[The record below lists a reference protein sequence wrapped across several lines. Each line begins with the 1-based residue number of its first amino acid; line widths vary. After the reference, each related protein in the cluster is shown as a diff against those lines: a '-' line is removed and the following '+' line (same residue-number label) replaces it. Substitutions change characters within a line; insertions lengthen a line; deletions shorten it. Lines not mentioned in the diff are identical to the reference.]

1 MSPLDEAIIAND
13 QLPEQ
18 QRESNVKLGAKFGVS
33 EAAVRR
39 HRRAIRRRG
48 QQANTQTDAFFGV
61 PTQAI
66 TSRGRT
72 VRLEDGSY
80 EKITYIPGA
89 AEREEAKR
97 LSYQDLAPILA
108 QPLTKPGWAPSRAAT
123 LAVVL
128 SDLQLGKTGS
138 RGGTPDTL
146 RRLDNIIAQITD
158 HCSRHRYQEII
169 LIDAGDVCEG
179 FDNTVSQSQTN
190 DIDLTTQVRT
200 AQAVMAK
207 TLKALAGHAPDVAYV
222 AVPSNHCQLRKGIGQ
237 NQRVGKPSNDWG
249 LLIQDNVRMAVEGRE
264 GYERVKFKTP
274 NEWEESLTITTVDG
288 THMGVTHGHVCGSK
302 AKVAD
307 WFRNQAF
314 GHVAGLH
321 EATVLLHGH
330 WHSFGIT
337 TLGNDHQII
346 SAPTCDPGSDWFRNQ
361 AGDSTQ
367 PCALTFEL
375 ANDESSAWTLWREL
389 PDYPP
394 AA

>member
-13 QLPEQ
+13 KLPTA
-18 QRESNVKLGAKFGVS
+18 QRESNVRLGARYGVS

-48 QQANTQTDAFFGV
+48 SQAATQTDAFFGV

-66 TSRGRT
+66 TSRGKT

-80 EKITYIPGA
+80 EKITYVPGA

-108 QPLTKPGWAPSRAAT
+108 AAPTKTSQPVTRPAT
-123 LAVVL
+123 IAVVL
-128 SDLQLGKTGS
+128 SDLQIGKTGS
-138 RGGTPDTL
+138 RGGTPNTL
-146 RRLDNIIAQITD
+146 RRLNSIIGHIAG
-158 HCSRHRYQEII
+158 HCSRHRYREIL

-207 TLKALAGHAPDVAYV
+207 ALRSLAGHASDVTYV
-222 AVPSNHCQLRKGIGQ
+222 AVPSNHCQLRKGVGR

-249 LLIQDNVRMAVEGRE
+249 LLIQDNIRMAVEGRP
-264 GYERVKFKTP
+264 GYEHVKFLAP
-274 NEWEESLTITTVDG
+274 NEWDESLTVTTVDH
-288 THMGVTHGHVCGSK
+288 TRMGVTHGHVCGSK

-330 WHSFGIT
+330 WHGFGIT
-337 TLGNDHQII
+337 TLGNNHQII

-361 AGDSTQ
+361 AGDSSH
-367 PCALTFEL
+367 PCVLTFEL
-375 ANDESSAWTLWREL
+375 AAGTSSAWTLWSERPDL
-389 PDYPP
+389 PD

>member
-13 QLPEQ
+13 QLPER

-48 QQANTQTDAFFGV
+48 SQTDAFFGV

-66 TSRGRT
+66 TSRGKT

-80 EKITYIPGA
+80 EKITYTPGA
-89 AEREEAKR
+89 AERAEAKR
-97 LSYQDLAPILA
+97 ISYQDLTPILNE
-108 QPLTKPGWAPSRAAT
+108 PPTKPTWAPSRAAT

-128 SDLQLGKTGS
+128 SDLQIGKTGS

-146 RRLDNIIAQITD
+146 RRLDNIIGQIAD
-158 HCSRHRYQEII
+158 HCSRHRYQEIL
-169 LIDAGDVCEG
+169 LIDAGDICEN
-179 FDNTVSQSQTN
+179 FDNTTSQAQTN
-190 DIDLTTQVRT
+190 DLDLTTQIRT

-207 TLKALAGHAPDVAYV
+207 ALKAVAGHAPDITYI
-222 AVPSNHCQLRKGIGQ
+222 AVPSNHCQLRKGIGRG
-237 NQRVGKPSNDWG
+237 QRVGKPSNDWG
-249 LLIQDNVRMAVEGRE
+249 LLIQDNIHMAVEGRE
-264 GYERVKFKTP
+264 GYEHVKFKAP

-330 WHSFGIT
+330 WHNFGIT
-337 TLGNDHQII
+337 TLGDNHQII

-361 AGDSTQ
+361 AGDSSQ

-389 PDYPP
+389 PDFPP

>member
-18 QRESNVKLGAKFGVS
+18 QRESNVKLGARFGVS

-72 VRLEDGSY
+72 VRLDDGSY

-97 LSYQDLAPILA
+97 LSYQDLIPILA
-108 QPLTKPGWAPSRAAT
+108 CAPAEPAWAPAHPGT
-123 LAVVL
+123 LAIVL
-128 SDLQLGKTGS
+128 SDLQIGKTGS

-146 RRLDNIIAQITD
+146 RRLDNIIGQIAD
-158 HCSRHRYQEII
+158 HCARHRYQEI
-169 LIDAGDVCEG
+169 LLVDAGDICEG
-179 FDNTVSQSQTN
+179 FDNAVSQAQTN
-190 DIDLTTQVRT
+190 DLNLTTQIRT

-207 TLKALAGHAPDVAYV
+207 ALRAITAHAPDITYI
-222 AVPSNHCQLRKGIGQ
+222 AVPSNHCQLRKGVGRS
-237 NQRVGKPSNDWG
+237 QRVGDPSNDWG
-249 LLIQDNVRMAVEGRE
+249 LLIQDNIRMTVEGRP
-264 GYERVKFKTP
+264 GYEHVKFRTP
-274 NEWEESLTITTVDG
+274 AEWEETLTFTTIDG
-288 THMGVTHGHVCGSK
+288 THLGVTHGHVCGSK
-302 AKVAD
+302 AKVAN

-321 EATVLLHGH
+321 KATILLHGH
-330 WHSFGIT
+330 WHNFGIT
-337 TLGNDHQII
+337 TLGNNRQII

-361 AGDSTQ
+361 AGDSSQ

-375 ANDESSAWTLWREL
+375 AAGTSSAWTLWQEL
-389 PDYPP
+389 PDYLP

>member
-18 QRESNVKLGAKFGVS
+18 QRESNVKLGARFNVS

-39 HRRAIRRRG
+39 HRRAIRRRNN
-48 QQANTQTDAFFGV
+48 QADTQTDAFFGV

-66 TSRGRT
+66 TSRGKT
-72 VRLEDGSY
+72 IRLNDGSY

-108 QPLTKPGWAPSRAAT
+108 NPATPPSWAPARPAT

-128 SDLQLGKTGS
+128 SDLQIGKTGS

-146 RRLDNIIAQITD
+146 RRLDNILGQITD
-158 HCSRHRYQEII
+158 HCARRRYQEIL
-169 LIDAGDVCEG
+169 LIDAGDICEG

-190 DIDLTTQVRT
+190 DLDLTTQIRT

-207 TLKALAGHAPDVAYV
+207 ALKALAGHAPDITYA
-222 AVPSNHCQLRKGIGQ
+222 AVPSNHCQLRKGIGRG
-237 NQRVGKPSNDWG
+237 QRVGKPSNDWG
-249 LLIQDNVRMAVEGRE
+249 LLIQDNIRMAVEGRE
-264 GYERVKFKTP
+264 GYEHVKFKAP
-274 NEWEESLTITTVDG
+274 NEWEESLTITTVDC
-288 THMGVTHGHVCGSK
+288 TRMGVTHGHVCGSK
-302 AKVAD
+302 DRVAD

-321 EATVLLHGH
+321 RATILLHGH
-330 WHSFGIT
+330 WHNFSIT
-337 TLGNDHQII
+337 TLGNNHQII

-361 AGDSTQ
+361 AGDSSQ

-375 ANDESSAWTLWREL
+375 AADSSSAWTLWSEL

>member
-13 QLPEQ
+13 QLPER

-39 HRRAIRRRG
+39 HRRAIRRRDS
-48 QQANTQTDAFFGV
+48 QTDAFFGV

-66 TSRGRT
+66 TSRGKT

-80 EKITYIPGA
+80 EKISYIPGA

-97 LSYQDLAPILA
+97 LSYQDLTPILNE
-108 QPLTKPGWAPSRAAT
+108 PPTKPTWAPSRAAT

-128 SDLQLGKTGS
+128 SDLQIGKTGS

-146 RRLDNIIAQITD
+146 RRLDNIIGQIAD
-158 HCSRHRYQEII
+158 HCSRHRYQEIL
-169 LIDAGDVCEG
+169 LIDAGDICEN
-179 FDNTVSQSQTN
+179 FDNTTSQAQTN
-190 DIDLTTQVRT
+190 DLDLTTQIRT

-207 TLKALAGHAPDVAYV
+207 ALKAVAGHAPDITYA
-222 AVPSNHCQLRKGIGQ
+222 AVPSNHCQLRKGIGRG
-237 NQRVGKPSNDWG
+237 QRVGKPSNDWG
-249 LLIQDNVRMAVEGRE
+249 LLIQDNIHMAVEGRE
-264 GYERVKFKTP
+264 GYEHVKFKAP

-307 WFRNQAF
+307 WFRSQAF

-330 WHSFGIT
+330 WHNFGIT
-337 TLGNDHQII
+337 TLGNNHQIVA
-346 SAPTCDPGSDWFRNQ
+346 APTCDPGSDWFRNQ
-361 AGDSTQ
+361 AGDSSQ

-389 PDYPP
+389 PDFPP

>member
-18 QRESNVKLGAKFGVS
+18 QRESNVKLGARYGVS

-48 QQANTQTDAFFGV
+48 EQANTQTDAFFGV

-66 TSRGRT
+66 TSRGKT

-97 LSYQDLAPILA
+97 LSYRDLLPILA
-108 QPLTKPGWAPSRAAT
+108 GAPTEPAWAPSHPGT

-128 SDLQLGKTGS
+128 SDLQIGKTGS

-146 RRLDNIIAQITD
+146 RRLDNIIGQIAD
-158 HCSRHRYQEII
+158 HCARHRYQEIL
-169 LIDAGDVCEG
+169 LIDAGDICEG
-179 FDNTVSQSQTN
+179 FDNAVSQEQTN
-190 DIDLTTQVRT
+190 DLDLTTQIRT

-207 TLKALAGHAPDVAYV
+207 TLRALLAHAPDITYI
-222 AVPSNHCQLRKGIGQ
+222 AVPSNHCQLRKGIGR
-237 NQRVGKPSNDWG
+237 NQRVGRPSNDWG
-249 LLIQDNVRMAVEGRE
+249 LLIQDNIRMTVEGRP
-264 GYERVKFKTP
+264 GYEHVKFRAP
-274 NEWEESLTITTVDG
+274 AEWEETLTFTTIDG
-288 THMGVTHGHVCGSK
+288 THLGVTHGHVCGSK
-302 AKVAD
+302 ARVAD

-321 EATVLLHGH
+321 KATILLHGH
-330 WHSFGIT
+330 WHNFGIT
-337 TLGNDHQII
+337 TLGNNHQII
-346 SAPTCDPGSDWFRNQ
+346 SAPTCDTGSDWFRNQ
-361 AGDSTQ
+361 AGSSSQ

-375 ANDESSAWTLWREL
+375 SADTSSAWTLWSEL

>member
-13 QLPEQ
+13 RLPEQ
-18 QRESNVKLGAKFGVS
+18 QRESNVKLGARFGVS

-39 HRRAIRRRG
+39 HRRAIRRRNN
-48 QQANTQTDAFFGV
+48 QADTQTDAFFGV

-66 TSRGRT
+66 TSRGKT
-72 VRLEDGSY
+72 VRLDDGSY
-80 EKITYIPGA
+80 EKITYVPGA

-97 LSYQDLAPILA
+97 LSYQDLNPILSA
-108 QPLTKPGWAPSRAAT
+108 PPSKPSWAPSRPAT

-128 SDLQLGKTGS
+128 SDLQIGKTGS

-146 RRLDNIIAQITD
+146 RRLNNILGQLAD
-158 HCSRHRYQEII
+158 HCTRHRYQEIL

-190 DIDLTTQVRT
+190 DLDLTTQIRT
-200 AQAVMAK
+200 AQAVMTKA
-207 TLKALAGHAPDVAYV
+207 LKALAGLAPYVTYV
-222 AVPSNHCQLRKGIGQ
+222 AVPSNHCQLRKGIGRG
-237 NQRVGKPSNDWG
+237 QRVGKPSNDWG

-264 GYERVKFKTP
+264 GYEHAKFAAP

-288 THMGVTHGHVCGSK
+288 TRMGVTHGHVCGSK
-302 AKVAD
+302 ARVAD

-330 WHSFGIT
+330 WHNFGIT
-337 TLGNDHQII
+337 TLGNNHQII
-346 SAPTCDPGSDWFRNQ
+346 SAPTADPGSDWFRNQ
-361 AGDSTQ
+361 AGDSSQ
-367 PCALTFEL
+367 PCALSFEL
-375 ANDESSAWTLWREL
+375 ASGTSSAWTLWSEL
-389 PDYPP
+389 PDFLP

>member
-13 QLPEQ
+13 QLPDH
-18 QRESNVKLGAKFGVS
+18 QRESNVKLGARFGVS

-39 HRRAIRRRG
+39 HRRAIRRRSN
-48 QQANTQTDAFFGV
+48 QADTQTDAFFGV

-66 TSRGRT
+66 TSRGKT
-72 VRLEDGSY
+72 VRLDDGSY

-97 LSYQDLAPILA
+97 LSYQDLAPILNS
-108 QPLTKPGWAPSRAAT
+108 PPPKPGWAPSRPAT

-128 SDLQLGKTGS
+128 SDLQIGKSGS

-146 RRLDNIIAQITD
+146 RRLDNIIGQIAD
-158 HCSRHRYQEII
+158 HCARHRYQEIL
-169 LIDAGDVCEG
+169 LIDAGDICEG
-179 FDNTVSQSQTN
+179 FDSTVSQSQTN
-190 DIDLTTQVRT
+190 DLDLTTQIRT

-207 TLKALAGHAPDVAYV
+207 ALKALAGRAPDVTYV
-222 AVPSNHCQLRKGIGQ
+222 AVPSNHCQLRKGIGR

-249 LLIQDNVRMAVEGRE
+249 LLIQDNIRMAVEGRP
-264 GYERVKFKTP
+264 GYEHVKFAAP
-274 NEWEESLTITTVDG
+274 SEWEESLTVTTVDY
-288 THMGVTHGHVCGSK
+288 TRMGVTHGHVCGSK
-302 AKVAD
+302 AEVAG

-321 EATVLLHGH
+321 EATILLHGH
-330 WHSFGIT
+330 WHSFSIT
-337 TLGNDHQII
+337 TLGNSHQII
-346 SAPTCDPGSDWFRNQ
+346 SAPTCDTGSDWFRNQ
-361 AGDSTQ
+361 SGNSSQ

-375 ANDESSAWTLWREL
+375 AADASSAWTLWSEL

>member
-18 QRESNVKLGAKFGVS
+18 QRESNVKLGGRFGVS

-39 HRRAIRRRG
+39 HRRAIRRRSN
-48 QQANTQTDAFFGV
+48 QADTQTDAFFGV

-66 TSRGRT
+66 TSRGKT
-72 VRLEDGSY
+72 VRLDDGSY
-80 EKITYIPGA
+80 EKITYVPGA
-89 AEREEAKR
+89 VEREEAKR

-108 QPLTKPGWAPSRAAT
+108 APPTKPSWAPSRPAT

-128 SDLQLGKTGS
+128 SDLQIGKTDA
-138 RGGTPDTL
+138 RGGTSDTL
-146 RRLDNIIAQITD
+146 RRLNSIIGQIAD
-158 HCSRHRYQEII
+158 HCARHRYQEIL
-169 LIDAGDVCEG
+169 LIDAGDICEG

-190 DIDLTTQVRT
+190 DLDLTSQIRT

-207 TLKALAGHAPDVAYV
+207 ALKALAAHAPDVTYV
-222 AVPSNHCQLRKGIGQ
+222 AVPSNHCQLRKGVGR

-249 LLIQDNVRMAVEGRE
+249 LLIQDNIRMATEGRP
-264 GYERVKFKTP
+264 GYEHVKFAAP
-274 NEWEESLTITTVDG
+274 NEREESLTVATVDG

-302 AKVAD
+302 ARVAD

-321 EATVLLHGH
+321 RATILLHGH
-330 WHSFGIT
+330 WHNFGVT
-337 TLGNDHQII
+337 TLGNNHQII
-346 SAPTCDPGSDWFRNQ
+346 SAPTCDPGSGWFRNQ
-361 AGDSTQ
+361 AGDSSQ

-375 ANDESSAWTLWREL
+375 ASDTSSAWALWSEL
-389 PDYPP
+389 PDFPP

>member
-18 QRESNVKLGAKFGVS
+18 QRESNVKLGARFGVS

-48 QQANTQTDAFFGV
+48 EQANTQTDEFFGV

-66 TSRGRT
+66 TSRGKT

-80 EKITYIPGA
+80 EKITYLPGA

-97 LSYQDLAPILA
+97 LSYRDLIPILA
-108 QPLTKPGWAPSRAAT
+108 GAPAEPAWAPSRPGT

-128 SDLQLGKTGS
+128 SDLQIGKTGS

-146 RRLDNIIAQITD
+146 RRLDNIIGQIAD
-158 HCSRHRYQEII
+158 HCSRRRYQEIL
-169 LIDAGDVCEG
+169 LIDAGDICEG
-179 FDNTVSQSQTN
+179 FDNAVSQAQTN
-190 DIDLTTQVRT
+190 DLDLTTQIRT

-207 TLKALAGHAPDVAYV
+207 ALRAITAHAPDITYI

-237 NQRVGKPSNDWG
+237 RQRVGKPGNDWG
-249 LLIQDNVRMAVEGRE
+249 LLIQDNIRMTVEGRP
-264 GYERVKFKTP
+264 GYEHVKFRAP
-274 NEWEESLTITTVDG
+274 AGWEETLTFTTIDG
-288 THMGVTHGHVCGSK
+288 THLGVTHGHVCGSK
-302 AKVAD
+302 TKVAD

-321 EATVLLHGH
+321 KATVLLHGH
-330 WHSFGIT
+330 WHNFGIA
-337 TLGNDHQII
+337 TLGNNHQII

-361 AGDSTQ
+361 AGDSSQ

-375 ANDESSAWTLWREL
+375 ASDTSSAWTLWHEL

>member
-18 QRESNVKLGAKFGVS
+18 RRESNVKLGARFGVS

-39 HRRAIRRRG
+39 HRRAMRRRNN
-48 QQANTQTDAFFGV
+48 QADTQTDAFFGV

-66 TSRGRT
+66 TSRGKT
-72 VRLEDGSY
+72 VRLDDGSY

-108 QPLTKPGWAPSRAAT
+108 GAPTEPAWAPSSPGT
-123 LAVVL
+123 LAIVL
-128 SDLQLGKTGS
+128 SDLQIGKTGS

-146 RRLDNIIAQITD
+146 RKLNNIIGQIAD
-158 HCSRHRYQEII
+158 HCARRRYQEIL
-169 LIDAGDVCEG
+169 LIDAGDICEG
-179 FDNTVSQSQTN
+179 FDNSVSQAQTN
-190 DIDLTTQVRT
+190 DLDLTTQIRT

-207 TLKALAGHAPDVAYV
+207 ALRAVIAHAPDITYI
-222 AVPSNHCQLRKGIGQ
+222 AVPSNHCQLRKGIGRA
-237 NQRVGKPSNDWG
+237 QRVGKPSNDWG
-249 LLIQDNVRMAVEGRE
+249 LLIQDNIRMAVEGRP
-264 GYERVKFKTP
+264 GYEHVKFRAP
-274 NEWEESLTITTVDG
+274 AEWEETLTFATIDG
-288 THMGVTHGHVCGSK
+288 THLGVTHGHVCASK
-302 AKVAD
+302 ALIAD

-321 EATVLLHGH
+321 RATVLLHGH
-330 WHSFGIT
+330 WHNFGIA
-337 TLGNDHQII
+337 TLGNNHQII

-361 AGDSTQ
+361 AGSSSQ

-375 ANDESSAWTLWREL
+375 ASGTSSAWTLWSEL
-389 PDYPP
+389 PDSPP

>member
-18 QRESNVKLGAKFGVS
+18 QRESNVKLGARFGVS

-39 HRRAIRRRG
+39 HRRAIRRRNN
-48 QQANTQTDAFFGV
+48 QADTQTDAFFGV

-97 LSYQDLAPILA
+97 LSYQDLAPILNE
-108 QPLTKPGWAPSRAAT
+108 PPTKPTWAPSRPAT

-128 SDLQLGKTGS
+128 SDLQIGKTGS

-146 RRLDNIIAQITD
+146 RRLDNIIGQIAD
-158 HCSRHRYQEII
+158 HCARHRYQEIL
-169 LIDAGDVCEG
+169 LIDAGDICEG
-179 FDNTVSQSQTN
+179 FDNTVSQAQTN
-190 DIDLTTQVRT
+190 DIDLTTQIRT

-207 TLKALAGHAPDVAYV
+207 TLKALAGHAPDITYV
-222 AVPSNHCQLRKGIGQ
+222 AVPSNHCQLRKGIGSG
-237 NQRVGKPSNDWG
+237 QRVGKPSNDWG
-249 LLIQDNVRMAVEGRE
+249 LLIQDNIRMAVEGRE
-264 GYERVKFKTP
+264 GYEHIKFLAP
-274 NEWEESLTITTVDG
+274 NEWEESLTVTTVDG

-302 AKVAD
+302 ARVAD

-321 EATVLLHGH
+321 EATILLHGH
-330 WHSFGIT
+330 WHNFGIT

-361 AGDSTQ
+361 AGDSSQ

-375 ANDESSAWTLWREL
+375 ASDTSSAWTLWSEL

>member
-18 QRESNVKLGAKFGVS
+18 QRESNVKLGARFGVS

-48 QQANTQTDAFFGV
+48 RQADTQTDAFFGV

-108 QPLTKPGWAPSRAAT
+108 APPTRPGWAPPRPVT

-128 SDLQLGKTGS
+128 SDLQIGKTGS
-138 RGGTPDTL
+138 RGGTPGTL
-146 RRLDNIIAQITD
+146 RQLDNIISQITD
-158 HCSRHRYQEII
+158 HCGRRRYQEIL
-169 LIDAGDVCEG
+169 LIDAGDICEG

-190 DIDLTTQVRT
+190 DLDLTTQIRT

-207 TLKALAGHAPDVAYV
+207 ALKALAAHADDVSYI
-222 AVPSNHCQLRKGIGQ
+222 AVPSNHCQLRKGIGS

-249 LLIQDNVRMAVEGRE
+249 LLIQDNIRRRSRAP
-264 GYERVKFKTP
+264 GYEHVAFAAPK
-274 NEWEESLTITTVDG
+274 EWEESLVVATADG
-288 THMGVTHGHVCGSK
+288 THLGVTHGHVCGSK

-321 EATVLLHGH
+321 EASVLLHGH

-337 TLGNDHQII
+337 TLGNNRQII

-361 AGDSTQ
+361 AGDSSQ

-375 ANDESSAWTLWREL
+375 SADTSSAWTLWREL

>member
-18 QRESNVKLGAKFGVS
+18 QRESNVKLGNRFGVS

-39 HRRAIRRRG
+39 HRRAIRRRSE
-48 QQANTQTDAFFGV
+48 QADTQTDAFFGV

-66 TSRGRT
+66 TSRGKT

-80 EKITYIPGA
+80 EKITYVPGA
-89 AEREEAKR
+89 AEREEARR
-97 LSYQDLAPILA
+97 LSYQDLAPILT
-108 QPLTKPGWAPSRAAT
+108 QPPAKPGWPAARPAT

-128 SDLQLGKTGS
+128 SDLQIGKTGS
-138 RGGTPDTL
+138 RGGTPETL
-146 RRLDNIIAQITD
+146 RRLDNILSQIAD
-158 HCSRHRYQEII
+158 HCARRRYQEIL
-169 LIDAGDVCEG
+169 LIDAGDICEG

-190 DIDLTTQVRT
+190 DLDLTTQIRT

-207 TLKALAGHAPDVAYV
+207 ALKTLAGHAPDVTYI
-222 AVPSNHCQLRKGIGQ
+222 AVPSNHCQLRKGIGAA
-237 NQRVGKPSNDWG
+237 QRVGKPNNDWG
-249 LLIQDNVRMAVEGRE
+249 LLIQDNIRMAVEGRA
-264 GYERVKFKTP
+264 GYEHVKFAAP
-274 NEWEESLTITTVDG
+274 NEWEESLTVATVDD
-288 THMGVTHGHVCGSK
+288 TRMGITHGHVCGSK

-321 EATVLLHGH
+321 RATVLLHGH
-330 WHSFGIT
+330 WHNFGIT
-337 TLGNDHQII
+337 TLGNNHQII
-346 SAPTCDPGSDWFRNQ
+346 SAPTNDPGSDWFRNQ
-361 AGDSTQ
+361 AGDSSQ
-367 PCALTFEL
+367 PSALTFEL
-375 ANDESSAWTLWREL
+375 ADDTSSAWTLWSEL

>member
-13 QLPEQ
+13 QLPAQ
-18 QRESNVKLGAKFGVS
+18 QRESNVKLGARFGVS

-39 HRRAIRRRG
+39 HRRAIRRRNN
-48 QQANTQTDAFFGV
+48 QADTQTDAFFGV

-66 TSRGRT
+66 TSRGKT
-72 VRLEDGSY
+72 VRLDDGSY

-97 LSYQDLAPILA
+97 LSYQDLAPIFA
-108 QPLTKPGWAPSRAAT
+108 QPPAKPGWALPKPAT

-128 SDLQLGKTGS
+128 SDLQIGKTG
-138 RGGTPDTL
+138 RGGGTPDTL
-146 RRLDNIIAQITD
+146 RRLDNILGQIAD
-158 HCSRHRYQEII
+158 HCTRHRYQEIL
-169 LIDAGDVCEG
+169 LIDAGDICEG
-179 FDNTVSQSQTN
+179 FSNAVSQSQTN
-190 DIDLTTQVRT
+190 DLDLTTQIRT

-207 TLKALAGHAPDVAYV
+207 ALKVVAAAASDVTYV
-222 AVPSNHCQLRKGIGQ
+222 AVPSNHCQLRKGIGRGT
-237 NQRVGKPSNDWG
+237 RVGKPSNDWG
-249 LLIQDNVRMAVEGRE
+249 LLIQDNIRMAVEGHE
-264 GYERVKFKTP
+264 GYEHVKFAAP
-274 NEWEESLTITTVDG
+274 NEWEETLTITTVDG

-302 AKVAD
+302 AKVAN

-321 EATVLLHGH
+321 RATILLHGH
-330 WHSFGIT
+330 WHNFGIT
-337 TLGNDHQII
+337 ALGNNHQII

-361 AGDSTQ
+361 AGESSQ
-367 PCALTFEL
+367 PRVLTFEL
-375 ANDESSAWTLWREL
+375 AADTSSAWTLWSEL